1 MKSKLRLLGLA
12 LLTPFLLADTVTLS
26 NGDRISGSVLKTDG
40 NAVVV
45 KTAYAGEVKIDLA
58 AVSAMTT
65 DGPLYVVPK
74 SGATSRGKL
83 SLSDG
88 QLRVDNGT
96 PAKLADIAAIRDDAT
111 QKDWERED
119 ERLHHPKLLDFWTGN
134 AAFGL
139 AMASGNSSATTLST
153 SAALSRAAG
162 RNKLSLHF
170 SQVYATQSTN
180 LPHGETANRVS
191 GGIGA
196 SRDMTARLF
205 VYGANDYDYDKFL
218 GLDLRAVFGGG
229 LGYHAWKRGESYF
242 DVGAGG
248 DYNNENYSTGTSS
261 HSAEMQATE
270 ELSLKLLKRLKL
282 SERATFYP
290 NLSDTGQYRF
300 NFDTTA
306 SMPILKFLEWNF
318 GVSDRYQSNPLPDK
332 KSNDILFTTGV
343 RMSFDQTKK
352 K

>member
-1 MKSKLRLLGLA
+1 MWLLGLP
-12 LLTPFLLADTVTLS
+12 LLTPLLFADTVTLT
-26 NGDRISGSVLKTDG
+26 NGDRISGTVVKTDG
-40 NAVVV
+40 NAVIV
-45 KTAYAGEVKIDLA
+45 KTTYAGEVKIDLA
-58 AVSAMTT
+58 AVSTLAT
-65 DGPLYVVPK
+65 DGPVNVVLK
-74 SGATSRGKL
+74 SGPASRGKVA
-83 SLSDG
+83 LSDG
-88 QLRVDNGT
+88 EMRVDNGA
-96 PAKLADIAAIRDDAT
+96 PAKVADVAAIRDDAT

-119 ERLHHPKLLDFWTGN
+119 ERIHHPKLLDFWTGN

-139 AMASGNSSATTLST
+139 AMASGNSTATTLST
-153 SAALSRAAG
+153 SAALARAAG
-162 RNKLSLHF
+162 KNKLSMHF
-170 SQVYATQSTN
+170 SQVYATQSTT
-180 LPHGETANRVS
+180 LPYGETANRVS
-191 GGIGA
+191 GGIGG
-196 SRDMTARLF
+196 SRDLASKLY

-229 LGYHAWKRGESYF
+229 LGYHAWKKGESYF

-248 DYNNENYSTGTSS
+248 DYNREEYNTGTSNN
-261 HSAEMQATE
+261 SAEFQATE

-282 SERATFYP
+282 YERATFYP

-306 SMPILKFLEWNF
+306 SMPIFKFLEWNF
-318 GVSDRYQSNPLPDK
+318 GVSDRYQSNPLPDH